1 MTALIDFL
9 TDSTA
14 QSGIVRHRS
23 ALSSLDEMNRFNEG
37 KACDAVVRR
46 IESREHSRRQNVR
59 SPEKE
64 GDVAPIELTCT
75 IGGQLFA
82 FEHTGIEAFDGQID
96 IEVQRHF
103 QPLRTVLSGKI
114 PQGENYDLHVPAG
127 ATLNLTQ
134 KQIGKTLL
142 ALETW
147 IETEGPKLKLAT
159 LGRSEAPI
167 ERPAD
172 ATVPFKVRLY
182 RCAFPGPGQ
191 LSIAH
196 LVDNLE
202 DSRKIRIERAC
213 RKKYGKLEK
222 WKKRGA
228 RTVLILDENDIQLT
242 NAIDVCRSRLEAE
255 KSFKVLPDEVY
266 LVTTSINPWYVW
278 FIRVDRRSFFDL
290 TDPNERAWEVDPDA
304 LLQITVR

>member
-1 MTALIDFL
+1 MK
-9 TDSTA
+9 
-14 QSGIVRHRS
+14 
-23 ALSSLDEMNRFNEG
+23 RFNEC
-37 KACDAVVRR
+37 KACDAVVSR
-46 IESREHSRRQNVR
+46 IESREHSTRESVR

-64 GDVAPIELTCT
+64 GDVARIELTCT

-103 QPLRTVLSGKI
+103 QPLRTVFSGKI

-134 KQIGKTLL
+134 KQIGKALS
-142 ALETW
+142 ALEAW
-147 IETEGPKLKLAT
+147 IEIEGPKLKLAP
-159 LGRSEAPI
+159 LGRSETPV

-172 ATVPFKVRLY
+172 AAVPFRVRLY

-196 LVDNLE
+196 LVDNLADLRE
-202 DSRKIRIERAC
+202 TRIERAC
-213 RKKYGKLEK
+213 RRKYGKLEK

-228 RTVLILDENDIQLT
+228 RTVLILEENDIQLT
-242 NAIDVCRSRLEAE
+242 SAIDVSRSLLEAE
-255 KSFKVLPDEVY
+255 KSFTIVPDEVY

-304 LLQITVR
+304 LVPITAR